1 MWCRVLFKS
10 SFQLKIHQHDCFSEF
25 FFFIFDI
32 NTLKHRKTPKKHKLY
47 VFSCKKQL
55 QKHF

>member
-1 MWCRVLFKS
+1 MLFKS

-25 FFFIFDI
+25 FFIFDI
-32 NTLKHRKTPKKHKLY
+32 NTLKHQKTPEKHKLY